1 MEFTVNGKS
10 AAINNNAVMRYRVV
24 GMDCPSCAA
33 DIEKAVRAVG
43 IRDVRVSIASQ
54 NMTMHVDNARSQ
66 LPQAERAVA
75 ALGYHLERLD
85 GGDIE
90 AGPENVRQ
98 HDRRQSH
105 ITPQYQ
111 RALWIV
117 ILLNVGFGL
126 IEMIGGFIARSQA
139 LKADALDFLGDGLIT
154 FLGVLAIGWSLAWR
168 ARSALIQGLFL
179 GALGIGVLVST
190 AYRVILI
197 DQPEPEL
204 MGVLGVLAL
213 VVNILAAVALIPHR
227 TGDAN
232 VRAVWLFSRNDAI
245 GNIAV
250 VVAAGLVA
258 WTGTPWPDLVVA
270 AVIAGLFLHSSWI
283 IVRDAQ
289 ADLSEATEPT
299 FAQSTRSCVER
310 GS

>member
-1 MEFTVNGKS
+1 VNDKCS
-10 AAINNNAVMRYRVV
+10 AINANATMRYRVV
-24 GMDCPSCAA
+24 GMDCPSCATN
-33 DIEKAVRAVG
+33 IETAVRAVG
-43 IRDVRVSIASQ
+43 IRDVRVSSASQ
-54 NMTMHVDNARSQ
+54 IMTLHVDDARVQ
-66 LPQAERAVA
+66 LPQVQRAVT
-75 ALGYHLERLD
+75 ALGYHIERLD
-85 GGDIE
+85 LCGTERAKAND
-90 AGPENVRQ
+90 NQ
-98 HDRRQSH
+98 LDRRQSH
-105 ITPQYQ
+105 ITPLYQ

-126 IEMIGGFIARSQA
+126 IEMIGGFFARSQA

-154 FLGVLAIGWSLAWR
+154 LLGVLSIGWSLLWR
-168 ARSALIQGLFL
+168 AYSALIQGLFL

-190 AYRVILI
+190 TYRVIVI

-204 MGVLGVLAL
+204 MGVLGAIAL
-213 VVNILAAVALIPHR
+213 VVNIMAAVVLIPHR

-250 VVAAGLVA
+250 VTAAGLVA
-258 WTGTPWPDLVVA
+258 WTGAPWPDLVVA
-270 AVIAGLFLHSSWI
+270 AVIAGLFLHSSWV

-289 ADLSEATEPT
+289 ADLSEATNPAV
-299 FAQSTRSCVER
+299 AQTPNRCVER